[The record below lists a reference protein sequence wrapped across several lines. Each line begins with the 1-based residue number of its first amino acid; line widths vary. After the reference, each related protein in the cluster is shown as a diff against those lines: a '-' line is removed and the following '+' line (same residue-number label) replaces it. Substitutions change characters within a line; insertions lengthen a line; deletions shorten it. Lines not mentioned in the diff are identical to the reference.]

1 LVDQRN
7 SKKEEKTFKVRWV
20 YQSIGISK
28 QAYSQRL
35 KADLIRDSEKEKV
48 IAWVI
53 EYRKKLPKTGTCKL
67 YEHLT
72 TNLKEND
79 IKMGRN
85 ALNDLLRN
93 RGMLV
98 KKTKR
103 FHITTDSK
111 HFYYKS
117 PNLLTDKEITHSE
130 QVFVS
135 DITYVKTDEGHA
147 YLALVTDAYSR
158 KIMGWSLE
166 DNMKV
171 TMVKD
176 ALAMAYK
183 NCTFKHEH
191 IIHHSDR
198 GIQYCCPDYTQFVE
212 NKGFILSTTQQYD
225 PYENAIAERINGI
238 LKYEFGLKNTI
249 KSVELAKKMTAEAVT
264 LYNNERM
271 HWSLDFKKPQ
281 EVHLEY
287 NLHPNKNYKK
297 EKKNEVKSNLKT

>member
-1 LVDQRN
+1 LVDKRN
-7 SKKEEKTFKVRWV
+7 SEKEEKTFKVKWI
-20 YQSIGISK
+20 YESIGISK

-35 KADLIRDSEKEKV
+35 KADLVRNSEKEKV

-67 YEHLT
+67 YEHLIPI
-72 TNLKEND
+72 LKEND
-79 IKMGRN
+79 IKMGRS

-166 DNMKV
+166 NNMKV
-171 TMVKD
+171 SMVKD
-176 ALAMAYK
+176 ALDMAHK
-183 NCTFKHEH
+183 NCTFKHEY

-198 GIQYCCPDYTQFVE
+198 GIQYCCPDYTQFAE
-212 NKGFILSTTQQYD
+212 NKRFMLSTTQQYD

-238 LKYEFGLKNTI
+238 LKYEFGLKNTL

-287 NLHPNKNYKK
+287 NLYPNKNYKK
-297 EKKNEVKSNLKT
+297 EKKNEIKSNLKT

>member
-1 LVDQRN
+1 M
-7 SKKEEKTFKVRWV
+7 VRRS
-20 YQSIGISK
+20 QSLGITK

-35 KADLIRDSEKEKV
+35 KREKQKELEREKV
-48 IAWVI
+48 IKLVI
-53 EYRKKLPKTGTCKL
+53 EYRKKLPKTGTRKL
-67 YEHLT
+67 YQYLQPKLEEL
-72 TNLKEND
+72 N
-79 IKMGRN
+79 IKMGRD
-85 ALNDLLRN
+85 AIFDLLRN
-93 RGMLV
+93 RGMLI

-103 FHITTDSK
+103 FFITTDSK

-117 PNLLTDKEITHSE
+117 PNLLTDLEITHSE

-135 DITYVKTDEGHA
+135 DITYIKTDEGHS

-166 DNMKV
+166 NNMKV
-171 TMVKD
+171 SMVKD
-176 ALAMAYK
+176 ALEMAHK
-183 NCTFKHEH
+183 NCVFNHKN

-198 GIQYCCPDYTQFVE
+198 GIQYCCPDYSQFAE

-249 KSVELAKKMTAEAVT
+249 KSVEIAQKMVSEAVK

-281 EVHLEY
+281 DVHLQY
-287 NLHPNKNYKK
+287 NKQKNKNYKK
-297 EKKNEVKSNLKT
+297 KKKIA

>member
-1 LVDQRN
+1 MLDLVAQ
-7 SKKEEKTFKVRWV
+7 
-20 YQSIGISK
+20 
-28 QAYSQRL
+28 
-35 KADLIRDSEKEKV
+35 
-48 IAWVI
+48 
-53 EYRKKLPKTGTCKL
+53 YRKTLPKTGTLKL
-67 YEHLT
+67 YEHLQPKLMQ
-72 TNLKEND
+72 NN
-79 IKMGRN
+79 IKMGRDAVN
-85 ALNDLLRN
+85 NLLRS
-93 RGMLV
+93 RGMLI

-117 PNLLTDKEITHSE
+117 PNLLTYMDINHAE

-166 DNMKV
+166 NNMKV
-171 TMVKD
+171 SMVKD
-176 ALAMAYK
+176 ALAMAHK
-183 NCTFKHEH
+183 NCTFKHES

-198 GIQYCCPDYTQFVE
+198 GIQYCCPDYTHFTE

-238 LKYEFGLKNTI
+238 LKYEFGLKNTL
-249 KSVELAKKMTAEAVT
+249 KSVEIAKKLTAQAVI

-271 HWSLDFKKPQ
+271 HLSLDFKKPQ
-281 EVHLEY
+281 EVHLKYNEY
-287 NLHPNKNYKK
+287 QNKNYKK
-297 EKKNEVKSNLKT
+297 EKKNEQKSNKKP